1 MTDHTDTTPSFFT
14 PARRERTH
22 NVAIAGRVDARML
35 ALMRC
40 VLAFS
45 AFAVLQ
51 INAPGPG
58 DWLALTQI
66 SLGIYS
72 AYSAILALVSA
83 SAGWPQP
90 HRALHWVDTAFYVY
104 LVALTDGP
112 SSLFYSFFLFSIL
125 VASFTRGFRE
135 GLRVSV
141 VSLAAFS
148 AVAVAMSTVDA
159 DFELKRALLRSV
171 YLFVFGYMISYWGGY
186 ERLLKLRLALLN
198 EINNAWSPR
207 FGVDHAIGS
216 NLDRLLEFYH
226 ADACVLLL
234 RRRGE
239 ADHVMY
245 RRLRGKPEASDRPL
259 AMTEK
264 AAEPML
270 RLPPTLG
277 ASYRSGTL
285 PLFQRWRGYIAWDV
299 LSQSRVKEHLSQC
312 EALSNL
318 LDASTFITVPF
329 LQRDGSHGRLFLA
342 GGRRTFDRSDI
353 DFLTQAGATISTV
366 VENITLMDELIA
378 RASEQER
385 EKISRDL
392 HDSTVQP
399 YIGLKLALD
408 ALLREAGQD
417 NRISARLSE
426 LVDMA
431 GMTIRDLRDVAAVT
445 GKPSMPGGYLLNAIK
460 GKIDRLGRFYGIDVR
475 LDARLATG
483 LDGRIAAD
491 VFHIVSE
498 GLSNILRH
506 TSARDAY
513 VNLLCEG
520 RLLTLDIGN
529 EAQEMPAAFVPRSIR
544 ERAEA
549 LGGSAVVERDAG
561 GYTVVRI
568 VIPL

>member
-1 MTDHTDTTPSFFT
+1 MTDYTEPTPQFAASAT
-14 PARRERTH
+14 RRRAH
-22 NVAIAGRVDARML
+22 QFSLADRVDARML

-45 AFAVLQ
+45 AFAVLG
-51 INAPGPG
+51 IDAS
-58 DWLALTQI
+58 ALRDSLELTRI

-72 AYSAILALVSA
+72 IYSAVLALASA
-83 SAGWPQP
+83 RAGWPQP

-104 LVALTDGP
+104 LVAVTDGP
-112 SSLFYSFFLFSIL
+112 SSVFFSFFLFSIL
-125 VASFTRGFRE
+125 VASFTSGIRE
-135 GLRVSV
+135 GLRVSL
-141 VSLAAFS
+141 VSLVAFS
-148 AVAVAMSTVDA
+148 AIAMVLAEHDR
-159 DFELKRALLRSV
+159 DFDLTRALLRTV

-186 ERLLKLRLALLN
+186 ERLLKLRLTLLN
-198 EINNAWSPR
+198 EINNAWTPR

-216 NLDRLLEFYH
+216 NLDRLVNFYR
-226 ADACVLLL
+226 ADACVLIL
-234 RRRGE
+234 RRHN
-239 ADHVMY
+239 DTHHVMY
-245 RRLRGKPEASDRPL
+245 RRLRGKPEASEQPQTI
-259 AMTEK
+259 AAK
-264 AAEPML
+264 VAEPML

-277 ASYRSGTL
+277 ASYRASIVPVL
-285 PLFQRWRGYIAWDV
+285 RGWLGYLAWDIV
-299 LSQSRVKEHLSQC
+299 SKSPVKEHLPQC

-318 LDASTFITVPF
+318 LDAQTFITVPF
-329 LQRDGSHGRLFLA
+329 LQRDGSEGRLFLT
-342 GGRRTFDRSDI
+342 GGRRAFDQSDI
-353 DFLTQAGATISTV
+353 DFLTQACAAIATV
-366 VENITLMDELIA
+366 VENITLMDELIS

-408 ALLREAGQD
+408 ALLREAGRD

-431 GMTIRDLRDVAAVT
+431 GMTIRDLRTVAAVT
-445 GKPSMPGGYLLNAIK
+445 GKPTMPGSYLLDAIR
-460 GKIDRLGRFYGIDVR
+460 GKIERLRRFYGIDVR
-475 LDARLATG
+475 LDAVLSSELNGRTAT
-483 LDGRIAAD
+483 D

-506 TSARDAY
+506 TSARKAF
-513 VNLLCEG
+513 VNVICEG
-520 RLLTLDIGN
+520 RLLTVDIGN
-529 EAQEMPAAFVPRSIR
+529 EAPDMPPSFVPRSIR

-549 LGGSAVVERDAG
+549 LGGSTVVERDAD